1 MHKWLPVDPS
11 RRRFAVGLLASLLLH
26 VLLMAGLF
34 LGRALSPPNVVTKR
48 GEPLLVDI
56 APERREEPAPKG
68 RPDRPATPD
77 RREVERRQSQPPAPK
92 ETPPARRPSPPR
104 PESPAARESAA
115 VARTPPAKAAQ
126 PEPTPPSPAQS
137 TPTPEAP
144 AAPAQTARAE
154 PRSEQTPPQQPPSDA
169 SGASTPSRAT
179 PAQPEVPD
187 PKYALSKPSIDIPPS
202 IFRRPGGGGGLRGGG
217 RGGVEGEPIP
227 LDTQDPKYLDY
238 FNQIRERIKSKW
250 IYPREAG
257 DRGIGGQ
264 LMIEFHISRDG
275 RLAMVELR
283 RSSGVE
289 ILDDYA
295 LRAVQLAQP
304 FPPVPAALAKAVL
317 PVSGL
322 FTYQIV
328 NDAFVNQYLR

>member
-1 MHKWLPVDPS
+1 MRVWLPAHRS
-11 RRRFAVGLLASLLLH
+11 GRRLVVGIVASVLLH
-26 VLLMAGLF
+26 VLLVAGLY
-34 LGRALSPPNVVTKR
+34 LARTLEPPVYKKS

-56 APERREEPAPKG
+56 APDRPKEPAPLG
-68 RPDRPATPD
+68 RPDRPVEPDRPTPQPRPAPRAATPPP
-77 RREVERRQSQPPAPK
+77 RVAAPPASRPAPAPPAAK
-92 ETPPARRPSPPR
+92 VPETPSPAPAPQVARAPDPSPTQERPSEAARADKPTIEAR
-104 PESPAARESAA
+104 PEQAP
-115 VARTPPAKAAQ
+115 RTAQ
-126 PEPTPPSPAQS
+126 PEAG
-137 TPTPEAP
+137 AP
-144 AAPAQTARAE
+144 RF
-154 PRSEQTPPQQPPSDA
+154 
-169 SGASTPSRAT
+169 
-179 PAQPEVPD
+179 
-187 PKYALSKPSIDIPPS
+187 ALTKPSLDAPPS
-202 IFRRPGGGGGLRGGG
+202 IFRRPGGGGGLKGGG

-227 LDTQDPKYLDY
+227 LDTQDPKYADY
-238 FNQIRERIKSKW
+238 FNQIRERIRAKW

-275 RLAMVELR
+275 RLALVELR

-304 FPPVPAALAKAVL
+304 FPPVPEGLAKAVL

-328 NDAFVNQYLR
+328 GNSFVNQYLR